1 MQRTK
6 TNFTEEVFLLSTF
19 SEFVKCWKSSK
30 KSRLFIDSVNGKA
43 FMNFSVFLGNPRDIH
58 SKSNPRQRKPSPK
71 EKKQRKKSAKKILRD
86 NERAAKFQEKR
97 RQEEAASKA
106 ASGVPPPATSSPAA
120 STVRAASVNFSF
132 SYPTPEDVSNGTMEG
147 ISDPQPSPENLRQQQ
162 EDISSMTLSNDTDVV
177 REDFTEPR
185 LDLPEDKETAYEE
198 TESPGLDSGDDTGS
212 KSRFTPEETNE
223 DLDDDLTM
231 TWPARKE
238 LTPIEELTRSGFN
251 KDFYQKSYREASLAA
266 KQWQIPLADGILQSN
281 WYKENWDKIVVGDL
295 RSLSKA
301 LVVKTKMLE
310 NENRNFD
317 YFKNRLTLEQDAR
330 FSLEEI
336 GSLEE
341 KQCEIS
347 NEELNKEFK
356 QFKQW
361 IAGKRFEYFLEH
373 CKKPKPYIGKDQREP
388 CNSPHM
394 AACICE

>member
-6 TNFTEEVFLLSTF
+6 TYFTEEVFLLSTF

-30 KSRLFIDSVNGKA
+30 KSRLLIDSVNGKDC
-43 FMNFSVFLGNPRDIH
+43 MNFSVFLGNPSDIH

-71 EKKQRKKSAKKILRD
+71 EKKQRKKSAKKIQRD

-132 SYPTPEDVSNGTMEG
+132 SSPTPEDVSNGTMEG

-185 LDLPEDKETAYEE
+185 LVLPEDKETAYEE
-198 TESPGLDSGDDTGS
+198 TESPGLDSDDDTGS
-212 KSRFTPEETNE
+212 KSRIIPEETNE

-238 LTPIEELTRSGFN
+238 LTPIEELTSSGFN
-251 KDFYQKSYREASLAA
+251 KDFYQKAYREASLAA

-281 WYKENWDKIVVGDL
+281 WYKENWDKIVVGDV
-295 RSLSKA
+295 SQIKA
-301 LVVKTKMLE
+301 HVVQTKMRE

-317 YFKNRLTLEQDAR
+317 YFNNRLKLEQDAR

-336 GSLEE
+336 DSLEE
-341 KQCEIS
+341 EQCEIS

-361 IAGKRFEYFLEH
+361 IAGKRFEYFLEN

-394 AACICE
+394 GACICE